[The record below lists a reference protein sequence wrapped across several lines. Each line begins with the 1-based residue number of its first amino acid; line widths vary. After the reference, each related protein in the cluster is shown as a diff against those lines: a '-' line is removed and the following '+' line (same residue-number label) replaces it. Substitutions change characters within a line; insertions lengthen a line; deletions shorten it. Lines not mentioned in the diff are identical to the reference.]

1 MQEGEGLSLSVVDG
15 LTGLPLHGV
24 TAAVYAG
31 DGSVAFQGSVSLDS
45 TGKGDVTSLGP
56 GRYLAYFFSDGYAG
70 RSMPVDVPS
79 QNATLALTPGGR
91 VEVRVSSPIPGQL
104 VDASGVRYLMSP
116 WRTDGQVHLMAPVTS
131 GADVAPGTSEPFTGP
146 AGAQRPFTFTVVE
159 GQTVTVDAR

>member
-1 MQEGEGLSLSVVDG
+1 NFGMQKGEGLSLRVVDG

-79 QNATLALTPGGR
+79 QTATLALPAGGR
-91 VEVRVSSPIPGQL
+91 VGARVPPPLPGQL
-104 VDASGVRYLMSP
+104 VDAPGVRSLMSP
-116 WRTDGQVHLMAPVTS
+116 GRTDGQFTLMPPVPP
-131 GADVAPGTSEPFTGP
+131 GPPVAPATSQLFP
-146 AGAQRPFTFTVVE
+146 APA
-159 GQTVTVDAR
+159 